1 MSHFTC
7 LVIGDNPEEQLA
19 PYGDFDVP
27 RYIDSIV
34 SDEDFSDFREWYATE
49 NVIAGITKSQAAGNA
64 MLSDKELYKK
74 FGGDWDGYAWR
85 KKWVG
90 LKGFRWVEY
99 STCNPK
105 MKWDYHQL
113 GGRWSGF
120 FKLIPYG
127 KGRLGVLGGER
138 IDRNHDCDQAL
149 KEDIDFDSMI
159 TIAGIRA
166 MRRYDRAMRFMGHL
180 PRNRSWDSVSSQYK
194 DIVKARKVYKNQLR
208 CELAESNDSFRKFL
222 NPALSVD
229 EFLINRDEYIKNAK
243 LSACS
248 VFAVV
253 KDGKWF
259 ARGEMGWWGIVS
271 DEEDRQ
277 EWNKKINELIDDLP
291 GDTLLSVYDCHM

>member
-27 RYIDSIV
+27 RYFDSIV
-34 SDEDFSDFREWYATE
+34 SDEDFSGFREWYTTE
-49 NVIAGITKSQAAGNA
+49 NSVAGITKSQAAGNA
-64 MLSDKELYKK
+64 MLSDEELYGK
-74 FGGDWDGYAWR
+74 FGGDWDGYAWQ
-85 KKWVG
+85 KEWVN
-90 LKGFRWVEY
+90 LQGFRWVEY
-99 STCNPK
+99 STYNPK

-127 KGRLGVLGGER
+127 KGRLGVCGGKR
-138 IDRNHDCDQAL
+138 IDREFDCDQAL

-166 MRRYDRAMRFMGHL
+166 ERRYDKVMRFMGHL
-180 PRNRSWDSVSSQYK
+180 PRNRSWENVLSQYK

-208 CELAESNDSFRKFL
+208 CELVESNDSFRKFL

-229 EFLINRDEYIKNAK
+229 EFLINRNEYIENAK
-243 LSACS
+243 LSAYS

-253 KDGKWF
+253 KDGVWYE
-259 ARGEMGWWGIVS
+259 RGEMGLWLSVAIKV
-271 DEEDRQ
+271 EKT
-277 EWNKKINELIDDLP
+277 EWNRKVTELIDELP